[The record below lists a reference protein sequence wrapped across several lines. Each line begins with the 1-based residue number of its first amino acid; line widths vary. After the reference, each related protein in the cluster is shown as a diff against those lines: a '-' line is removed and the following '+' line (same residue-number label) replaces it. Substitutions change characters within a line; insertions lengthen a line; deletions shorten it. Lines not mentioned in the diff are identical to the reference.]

1 MTLDT
6 VTSGRTTAA
15 STRVSSG
22 PAHAPEKGASLHA
35 NELNLFDETAVAV
48 SSTAPA
54 YSLAATVGLL
64 FVAVAYAGPAIIIV
78 SFIPMLFIAGS
89 YFYLNRKDPNCGA
102 AYEWISRFVG
112 PHIGWFNGWVQLAAS
127 ILFCVAAPL
136 LAGTYTLQFFHSVGW
151 INASTASEM
160 SLAAS
165 IGALWLVGITIVTVY
180 GVRSTANAQWI
191 FVIIQSAILLGAS
204 ILGIVKVAVQHPVGS
219 TGFHWSW
226 LSPLSIHGYQGL
238 AAGAVLGLFFF
249 WGWDT
254 AVNLNEESKQTRKI
268 PGQACV
274 ISMFLL
280 LFVFVLNIVA
290 VQMLVPS
297 KELVGQGPNLLFYFS
312 EQVGGQ
318 WMGYLMIF
326 AVLSSTSRTS
336 RRPCCRRH
344 GSRSPCRET
353 RSSYQCSEGCTA
365 GSRRRCSVRRSW
377 PRCASSGSSC
387 GPFRQPSTTGTETSS
402 TTSVSWWPS
411 TTARPV
417 WPAPGRFARSC
428 SPMAASS

>member
-6 VTSGRTTAA
+6 VTSGRTTDA

-136 LAGTYTLQFFHSVGW
+136 LAGTYTLQFFQAVGW

-165 IGALWLVGITIVTVY
+165 IGQLETRAADIGEDYARPGAAHGLAL
-180 GVRSTANAQWI
+180 
-191 FVIIQSAILLGAS
+191 AILKGR
-204 ILGIVKVAVQHPVGS
+204 
-219 TGFHWSW
+219 
-226 LSPLSIHGYQGL
+226 
-238 AAGAVLGLFFF
+238 LGLP
-249 WGWDT
+249 GRARPT
-254 AVNLNEESKQTRKI
+254 ARASRKVVERPEHLRRPPHLTAPLVSELDENPSLNEGLE
-268 PGQACV
+268 
-274 ISMFLL
+274 
-280 LFVFVLNIVA
+280 
-290 VQMLVPS
+290 
-297 KELVGQGPNLLFYFS
+297 
-312 EQVGGQ
+312 
-318 WMGYLMIF
+318 
-326 AVLSSTSRTS
+326 
-336 RRPCCRRH
+336 RPI
-344 GSRSPCRET
+344 G
-353 RSSYQCSEGCTA
+353 
-365 GSRRRCSVRRSW
+365 V
-377 PRCASSGSSC
+377 SSC
-387 GPFRQPSTTGTETSS
+387 DGQLVRDQRAVDDWVAQE
-402 TTSVSWWPS
+402 
-411 TTARPV
+411 
-417 WPAPGRFARSC
+417 
-428 SPMAASS
+428 